1 MTQAITNIRRAL
13 QHLRVADSSSAI
25 DANDEADAL
34 IALNQMMRT
43 WEVDGIALGWQDVVH
58 ATDEM
63 PTPPE
68 ADEAIGYGLAIR
80 LAPSFGVQPDQ
91 VTVQMAA
98 QGLGTLRALVASNLY
113 DRCSYDDLPIGN
125 AQRVGGGWRAGFY
138 R

>member
-1 MTQAITNIRRAL
+1 MTQALSIIRDAL
-13 QHLRVADSSSAI
+13 QHLRVADANTALDEN
-25 DANDEADAL
+25 DAADAL
-34 IALNQMMRT
+34 RALNQMMRT
-43 WEVDGIALGWQDVVH
+43 WEVEGVSLGWQDV
-58 ATDEM
+58 AEASDDM

-80 LAPSFGVQPDQ
+80 LAPRFGVQPDA

-98 QGLGTLRALVASNLY
+98 QGLGTLRAFVASNLY
-113 DRCSYDDLPIGN
+113 ARCSYDDLPIGN